1 MQFKFQ
7 HQIDESQ
14 ILEGLPP
21 TLIKSIKSYLFAP
34 LIRTW
39 EAISK
44 ENIGEVMSIVEELEL
59 VTFPEHEYIVK
70 IGEVADEMYFIVDGL
85 CQVLSADGTQLAVL
99 KQGQN
104 FGEMALLD
112 PNLPMRMASVRAL
125 TNVNLAII
133 TREKFVKISDLYP
146 QFKENI

>member
-1 MQFKFQ
+1 
-7 HQIDESQ
+7 
-14 ILEGLPP
+14 
-21 TLIKSIKSYLFAP
+21 
-34 LIRTW
+34 
-39 EAISK
+39 
-44 ENIGEVMSIVEELEL
+44 MSIVEELEL